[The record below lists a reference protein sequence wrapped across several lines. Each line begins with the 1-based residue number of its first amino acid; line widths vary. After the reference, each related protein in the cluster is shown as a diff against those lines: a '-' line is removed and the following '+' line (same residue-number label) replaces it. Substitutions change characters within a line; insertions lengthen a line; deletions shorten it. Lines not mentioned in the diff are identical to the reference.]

1 MMNEVWDDD
10 FIKILYEKYPKRSQ
24 LIRTLMGLLELER
37 EAIYRRLRKDVAF
50 SIHEIVKI
58 ASAWNISLDKI
69 VGINLGKIPFLMQRM
84 NYIDPSEQELKTL
97 RQIIQKIK
105 YMKNFP
111 EAEYMFVLNKLPRQ
125 LLAGYKYLNQFYLFK
140 WNYQYGE
147 NKEVIPFSQIVV
159 SEEKVKLDA
168 EYYNAVKQVP
178 TSNFIWDRQLFDYLV
193 DDVRYFCSIQL
204 INNEEKQLIKN
215 DLYNLLDYMLEVA
228 GKGYYPETKQ
238 KVYMY
243 VSQLNVDTNYS
254 YIYTPEFNTCFIHA
268 FEKHELHTYN
278 PEMVDNFRT
287 WMQSKKRTATQI
299 SEVDERSRVAFF
311 AQQRQYI
318 DEL

>member
-1 MMNEVWDDD
+1 M
-10 FIKILYEKYPKRSQ
+10 
-24 LIRTLMGLLELER
+24 RTLMGLLELER

-58 ASAWNISLDKI
+58 ASAWNISLDKV
-69 VGINLGKIPFLMQRM
+69 VGINSGKIPFLMQRI

-105 YMKNFP
+105 NMKNFP

-147 NKEVIPFSQIVV
+147 NKEVIPFSQIMV

-254 YIYTPEFNTCFIHA
+254 YIYTSEFHTCFIHA

-278 PEMVDNFRT
+278 SDMVENFRT
-287 WMQSKKRTATQI
+287 WMQAKKRTSTQI

-311 AQQRQYI
+311 AQQRQYV